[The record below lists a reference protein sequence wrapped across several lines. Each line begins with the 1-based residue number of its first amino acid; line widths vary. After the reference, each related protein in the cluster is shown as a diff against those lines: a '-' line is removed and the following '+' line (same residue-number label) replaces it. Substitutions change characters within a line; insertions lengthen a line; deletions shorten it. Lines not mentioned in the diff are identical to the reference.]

1 MRREANDFFL
11 IHKVPINRM
20 VRVGINKGLE
30 KQSIVDAAEKLY
42 DEVKNGLEIDPIRIA
57 WEVYARASSTR
68 LDVNPASLSAVMNAV
83 EKSEEKLIAE
93 LRAIREVLSTPKKD
107 KDKVVAAVESS
118 INSVNAILAEK
129 IDAISDKDRFADDRV
144 MFQSLQ
150 SAIENLGGAM
160 KEYATPWYKRLW
172 RKINERGTK

>member
-1 MRREANDFFL
+1 MRQEVVDFYEHHG
-11 IHKVPINRM
+11 IPVDRM
-20 VRVGINKGLE
+20 IRVGVRRKGLTRE
-30 KQSIVDAAEKLY
+30 SIRKAAEEVY
-42 DEVKNGLEIDPIRIA
+42 DEVQAGREIEAIRLA
-57 WEVYARASSTR
+57 WEVYGRSSSTR
-68 LDVNPASLSAVMNAV
+68 LDVNPASLAAVMNAV

-150 SAIENLGGAM
+150 SAIENLGAAM
-160 KEYATPWYKRLW
+160 KEYAMPWYKKLW
-172 RKINERGTK
+172 RWLT

>member
-1 MRREANDFFL
+1 MRQEVIDFYRE
-11 IHKVPINRM
+11 HKVPIGKM
-20 VRVGINKGLE
+20 VQVGVRRKGL
-30 KQSIVDAAEKLY
+30 AAESIKESAESVY
-42 DEVKNGLEIDPIRIA
+42 DDIAEGRLNIKPIQIA
-57 WEVYARASSTR
+57 WEVYGRSSSTR
-68 LDVNPASLSAVMNAV
+68 LDVNPASLAAVMNAV

-150 SAIENLGGAM
+150 SAIENLGAAM
-160 KEYATPWYKRLW
+160 KEYATPWYKKLW
-172 RKINERGTK
+172 RWLT